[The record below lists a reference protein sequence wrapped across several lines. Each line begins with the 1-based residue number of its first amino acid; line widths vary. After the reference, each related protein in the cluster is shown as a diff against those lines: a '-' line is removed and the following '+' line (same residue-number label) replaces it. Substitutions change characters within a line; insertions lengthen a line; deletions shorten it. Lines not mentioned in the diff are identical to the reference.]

1 MPTDTQLSF
10 LSDVAPRRQVKELAT
25 CDQPLTRLSQFGAN
39 ALSTAELLSLVL
51 GTSDGLDLASELLAQ
66 FESLH
71 GLARATS
78 AQIQRL
84 FGVGEKQAARL
95 QAVIEL
101 GKRLNVPDDTTAV
114 TIKSPECAANLLM
127 PRMRFLG
134 REELWVVILN
144 TRYAV
149 MGIETVYR
157 GSVNSAAIRIAEVF
171 RPAIDREALAI
182 VVAHNHPSGDPSP
195 SPEDVSVTRELV
207 KAGKLLNVSVVDH
220 IIIGDGRFVSLQE
233 RQLGF

>member
-1 MPTDTQLSF
+1 MNDKTQLSF
-10 LSDVAPRRQVKELAT
+10 LSDAAPRRQIQELAA
-25 CDQPLTRLSQFGAN
+25 CDQPLTRLGQFGAN

-51 GTSDGLDLASELLAQ
+51 GTSDGLDLASELLAR

-71 GLARATS
+71 GLARATN

-101 GKRLNVPDDTTAV
+101 GKRLSVPEDATAV
-114 TIKSPECAANLLM
+114 TIRSPECAANLLI
-127 PRMRFLG
+127 PRMRFLSQ
-134 REELWVVILN
+134 EELWVVTLN
-144 TRYAV
+144 TRNVV
-149 MGIETVYR
+149 MSVETVYR
-157 GSVNSAAIRIAEVF
+157 GSVNSAPVRIAEVF
-171 RPAIDREALAI
+171 RPAIDRQALAI

-195 SPEDVSVTRELV
+195 SPEDVNVTRELV
-207 KAGKLLNVSVVDH
+207 RAGHLLGIKVLDH
-220 IIIGDGRFVSLQE
+220 LVIGDGRFVSLQE